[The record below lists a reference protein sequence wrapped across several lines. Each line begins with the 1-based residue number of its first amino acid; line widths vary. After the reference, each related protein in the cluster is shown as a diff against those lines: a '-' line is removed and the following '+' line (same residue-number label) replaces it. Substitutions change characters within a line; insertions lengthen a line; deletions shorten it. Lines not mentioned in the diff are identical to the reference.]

1 MTTRPEFPA
10 FPCRHPRSGFVCLG
24 NTELC
29 FDQTP
34 GFALSRWFKPDS
46 QWHFFLY
53 LAINRKRD
61 GVVNA
66 GAVSEGATVFSE
78 STSSAVQPHGGG
90 RSHGIANSTKIPSPR
105 IDLGGQPTDP
115 GWRGKEGTASGIK
128 NNEGAQSLGKKTIT
142 FFPLAPHDSRQAR
155 DANGRSGNP
164 AIGGRQGDRTHST
177 DQAGDRDARGEVT
190 RD

>member
-1 MTTRPEFPA
+1 MVN
-10 FPCRHPRSGFVCLG
+10 VC
-24 NTELC
+24 
-29 FDQTP
+29 
-34 GFALSRWFKPDS
+34 
-46 QWHFFLY
+46 
-53 LAINRKRD
+53 
-61 GVVNA
+61 
-66 GAVSEGATVFSE
+66 
-78 STSSAVQPHGGG
+78 SA
-90 RSHGIANSTKIPSPR
+90 RANSTKIPSPR